1 MTFKLPRYVV
11 LAIVVGTG
19 VLAALA
25 MGYWNIRPASFQPD
39 PLVIDPRQP
48 DFFMENARIRQLNA
62 QGSVSYQL
70 TTERA
75 THLSSD
81 ESTLLD
87 EPFLVFFREGETQP
101 WELRSRYGQA
111 DQGGDRVRLTDEV
124 ELQQKLPDR
133 ALTRLTTSLLD
144 VFPQRDYAETDQAV
158 RIEAA
163 NGVTTGVGMQVQ
175 FNDGTMTLLSNVRGE
190 HEVR

>member
-1 MTFKLPRYVV
+1 MTIKLPRYLV
-11 LAIVVGTG
+11 LAIVVGIG

-25 MGYWNIRPASFQPD
+25 VGYWNIRPASFQPD

-62 QGSVSYQL
+62 QGTVSYEL

-75 THLSSD
+75 THLASD
-81 ESTLLD
+81 ESTLLE
-87 EPFLVFFREGETQP
+87 EPYLEFYREGESQP
-101 WELRSRYGQA
+101 WELTARHGQA
-111 DQGGDRVRLTDEV
+111 ERGGDRVRLTEQV
-124 ELQQKLPDR
+124 ELQQQLPDR
-133 ALTRLTTSLLD
+133 ELTRLTTELLD
-144 VFPQRDYAETDQAV
+144 VYPQRDYAETDQPV

-175 FNDGTMTLLSNVRGE
+175 FNDGIMTLLSNIRGE

>member
-62 QGSVSYQL
+62 QGTVSYQL

-75 THLSSD
+75 THLASD

-124 ELQQKLPDR
+124 ELQQKLPNR

>member
-1 MTFKLPRYVV
+1 MTVRLPRYVV
-11 LAIVVGTG
+11 LALIVGIG

-25 MGYWNIRPASFQPD
+25 VGYWNIRPASFQAD

-62 QGSVSYQL
+62 QGTVAYEL
-70 TTERA
+70 VTERA
-75 THLSSD
+75 THLASD
-81 ESTLLD
+81 ESTLLE
-87 EPFLVFFREGETQP
+87 EPYLEFFREGETQP
-101 WELRSRYGQA
+101 WELRARHGQA
-111 DQGGDRVRLTDEV
+111 DRGGDRVRLTEEV
-124 ELQQKLPDR
+124 ELKQKLPDR

>member
-1 MTFKLPRYVV
+1 MIIKLPRYVV

-48 DFFMENARIRQLNA
+48 DFFMENARIRKLNVE
-62 QGSVSYQL
+62 GTVSYEL

-75 THLSSD
+75 THLASD
-81 ESTLLD
+81 ESTLLE
-87 EPFLVFFREGETQP
+87 EPYLVFFRKGEPQP
-101 WELRSRYGQA
+101 WELRARHGQA
-111 DQGGDRVRLTDEV
+111 DAGGDRVRLTEEV

-133 ALTRLTTSLLD
+133 ALTQLTTSLLD
-144 VFPQRDYAETDQAV
+144 VYPQRDYAETDQPV

-163 NGVTTGVGMQVQ
+163 NGVTTAVGMQVQ

>member
-62 QGSVSYQL
+62 QGTVSYEL
-70 TTERA
+70 VTERA
-75 THLSSD
+75 THLASD

-87 EPFLVFFREGETQP
+87 EPFLVFFREGEAQP
-101 WELRSRYGQA
+101 WELRSRHGQA
-111 DQGGDRVRLTDEV
+111 SQGGDRVRLTEEV